1 MKIERLCRRHVVLLG
16 IGHTNAHVLRMWKMN
31 ALPDT
36 DLTCISDNTIASYSG
51 MLPAVLTGQVPPERM
66 EIDLVRLC
74 GASGARL
81 ITNPVVDINHET
93 REINFSDRP
102 SVPFDVLSIGIGST
116 ASTDGVAIESDSFVM
131 IKPMQSFLN
140 RLGKAVDH
148 AHKQRDGKELRIVV
162 VGSGIAGV
170 EIAFCIPGFIKSVSD
185 RTAQIQLITRSHQI
199 LPSVED
205 KTRELVSQE
214 FANRGVNVC
223 CSSSVTHV
231 DPSSV
236 RLEDGTKIDA
246 DLVVWATNASRPP
259 LLKDLGLELD
269 ERGFLAT
276 DSNLQSRTTKGIFAV
291 GDTGTIISE
300 NLPKAGVYAVRQG
313 PVLWENIRRSL
324 DGVPL
329 QKYKPQRSFMK
340 LINLGDGRAV
350 GQWKSFSYIGR
361 AMMRLKERIDGQFMD
376 KFQITDQIQEAM
388 ADEPMQ
394 CRGCGCKL
402 GADVLDS
409 ALTTQDGVVPDD
421 AAEIGG
427 EQGSELLASTDF
439 FSSPVEDAYLTG
451 RIAALHSASDLIA
464 TGAMPTEALANVV
477 LPEGSGRAQQRALH
491 DFSVGARQEFEA
503 MGASIVGGHTIIG
516 PRMEVGF
523 TVIGRRLSESLL
535 QKGNLKVG
543 DHLYLTKGI
552 GIGVLLA
559 AAMRSLCPAR
569 DYTGV
574 INAMLQPQHVF
585 SKIAVAHQVTAA
597 TDITGFGLAGHL
609 TEMLRGSGV
618 SAILNLE
625 SVPLLD
631 GAAAM
636 VAKGIESTLT
646 PDNLVF
652 EEAID
657 ASHATRQL
665 ATYRLLFD
673 PQTCGGLLLGIS
685 DETHHAF
692 VESVV
697 SAGLPKPHA
706 IGIAIQSDNEHRI
719 VIR

>member
-1 MKIERLCRRHVVLLG
+1 MMIERLSRRHVVLLG
-16 IGHTNAHVLRMWKMN
+16 IGHTNAHVLRMWKMH

-36 DLTCISDNTIASYSG
+36 DLTCISDNTIATYSG
-51 MLPAVLTGQVPPERM
+51 MLPAVLAGQIPPERM

-74 GASGARL
+74 GVSGARL
-81 ITNPVVDINHET
+81 LTNSVTGINHQK
-93 REINFSDRP
+93 REINFVDRP
-102 SVPFDVLSIGIGST
+102 PVPFDVLSIGIGST
-116 ASTDGVAIESDSFVM
+116 ASTEGVAIDSESFVM
-131 IKPMQSFLN
+131 IKPMQSFLD
-140 RLGKAVDH
+140 RLGKAVKSV
-148 AHKQRDGKELRIVV
+148 KQRSEEKELKIVV
-162 VGSGIAGV
+162 VGSGVAGV
-170 EIAFCIPGFIKSVSD
+170 EIAFCIPAFIKSVSD
-185 RTAQIQLITRSHQI
+185 RTPNVQLITRSRQI
-199 LPSVED
+199 LPSLED
-205 KTRELVSQE
+205 KTRALVSQE
-214 FANRGVNVC
+214 FANRGVNVR
-223 CSSSVTHV
+223 CSSNVTHV
-231 DPSSV
+231 DSTSV
-236 RLEDGTKIDA
+236 QLEDGSAIDA
-246 DLVVWATNASRPP
+246 DLVIWATNASRPS
-259 LLKDLGLELD
+259 LLKELGLELD
-269 ERGFLAT
+269 DRGFLAT
-276 DSNLQSRTTKGIFAV
+276 DNTLQSPTTKGIFAV
-291 GDTGTIISE
+291 GDTGTIVSE
-300 NLPKAGVYAVRQG
+300 NLAKAGVYAVRQG

-324 DGVPL
+324 DGVAL
-329 QKYKPQRSFMK
+329 QKYEPQRSFMK

-350 GQWKSFSYIGR
+350 GQWKSFSYSGR
-361 AMMRLKERIDGQFMD
+361 AMMRLKERIDGRFMD
-376 KFQITDQIQEAM
+376 KFQVTDEM
-388 ADEPMQ
+388 LDSMGDDPMQ

-409 ALTTQDGVVPDD
+409 ALATQDGVVPDD

-427 EQGSELLASTDF
+427 EQGSDLLASTDF

-477 LPEGSGRAQQRALH
+477 LPEGSQRAQQRALH
-491 DFSVGARQEFEA
+491 DFSTGAREEFEA

-523 TVIGRRLSESLL
+523 TVIGRRLSKSLL
-535 QKGNLKVG
+535 QKGSLKVG

-569 DYTGV
+569 DYTGL
-574 INAMLQPQHVF
+574 IDAMLQRQHVF
-585 SKIAVAHQVTAA
+585 AKIAVEHQITAA

-609 TEMLRGSGV
+609 IEMLRGSGV
-618 SAILNLE
+618 SASVDLKA
-625 SVPLLD
+625 VPLLA

-652 EEAID
+652 EAAVD
-657 ASHATRQL
+657 ASHATRQSE
-665 ATYRLLFD
+665 AYRLLFD

-685 DETHHAF
+685 DESHNAF

-706 IGIAIQSDNEHRI
+706 IGIAIESGEEHRI
-719 VIR
+719 VLK